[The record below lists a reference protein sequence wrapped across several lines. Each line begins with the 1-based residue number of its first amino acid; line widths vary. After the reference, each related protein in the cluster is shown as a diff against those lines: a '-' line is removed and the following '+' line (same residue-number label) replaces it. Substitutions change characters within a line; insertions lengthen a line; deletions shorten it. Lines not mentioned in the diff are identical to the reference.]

1 MIRDLNTGQFYMISD
16 DDGGGSAKTSGKI
29 TDIVGGRELSMDEFQ
44 RNLGLE
50 ALGLVSSWPCCSP
63 ITLLSARLKSST
75 KKFDKLVYN
84 LDM

>member
-1 MIRDLNTGQFYMISD
+1 MDRPFDSMLLQRFMIRDLNTGQFYMISD

-50 ALGLVSSWPCCSP
+50 ALGLVSSRS
-63 ITLLSARLKSST
+63 
-75 KKFDKLVYN
+75 
-84 LDM
+84 